1 MLVWDVAYFP
11 VCLLQ
16 ILSYSIAVFAM
27 ASVYVRVSN
36 GVSGAVL
43 MPQTRI
49 PCAQLVSTVLGLL
62 GSRPSRP
69 VKLLLNGWM
78 VDGVV
83 DFPLVPHGEYLHFT
97 ATTGDALTFEDR
109 EDLVRDLS
117 HACEIKGWCC
127 HVFVRFSIAARDDR
141 AVVLIAVALDPD
153 CLQDASEALRNDREI
168 VLLAVCHH
176 TGDRSSVLKW
186 ASSSLRNNREV
197 VLAALANDD
206 GGHTCLEYVSQDL
219 RRDKELVLVA
229 MRNGGW
235 LEFAPAFQ
243 NDKDVVLESVR
254 SCGVSLEFASEAC
267 QNDKDIVLVAMQENG
282 YGLQFASEALRDDE
296 EIVSAA
302 VRGYADD
309 PSHVLRFASLRLQR
323 Q

>member
-1 MLVWDVAYFP
+1 MA
-11 VCLLQ
+11 VCHPSGDRSSSLQ
-16 ILSYSIAVFAM
+16 W
-27 ASVYVRVSN
+27 ASS
-36 GVSGAVL
+36 
-43 MPQTRI
+43 
-49 PCAQLVSTVLGLL
+49 
-62 GSRPSRP
+62 
-69 VKLLLNGWM
+69 
-78 VDGVV
+78 
-83 DFPLVPHGEYLHFT
+83 
-97 ATTGDALTFEDR
+97 
-109 EDLVRDLS
+109 
-117 HACEIKGWCC
+117 
-127 HVFVRFSIAARDDR
+127 
-141 AVVLIAVALDPD
+141 
-153 CLQDASEALRNDREI
+153 ALRND
-168 VLLAVCHH
+168 
-176 TGDRSSVLKW
+176 K
-186 ASSSLRNNREV
+186 EV

-254 SCGVSLEFASEAC
+254 RAGVSLEFASEAC
-267 QNDKDIVLVAMQENG
+267 QNDKDIVLVAMRENG

-302 VRGYADD
+302 LRGYADD

>member
-1 MLVWDVAYFP
+1 
-11 VCLLQ
+11 
-16 ILSYSIAVFAM
+16 M
-27 ASVYVRVSN
+27 ASAYVRVSN
-36 GVSGAVL
+36 AVSGAVL
-43 MPQTRI
+43 LPRTRV

-141 AVVLIAVALDPD
+141 AVVLIAVALDPE

-168 VLLAVCHH
+168 VRLAVCHH

-186 ASSSLRNNREV
+186 ASSSLRNDRRSGARGSRE
-197 VLAALANDD
+197 
-206 GGHTCLEYVSQDL
+206 
-219 RRDKELVLVA
+219 
-229 MRNGGW
+229 
-235 LEFAPAFQ
+235 
-243 NDKDVVLESVR
+243 
-254 SCGVSLEFASEAC
+254 
-267 QNDKDIVLVAMQENG
+267 
-282 YGLQFASEALRDDE
+282 
-296 EIVSAA
+296 
-302 VRGYADD
+302 
-309 PSHVLRFASLRLQR
+309 
-323 Q
+323 